1 MITVYIAI
9 YWILQVFSGFLG
21 MSIILSWIPSLYEY
35 KIFRLIRRV
44 SDWYL
49 RPFRGVL
56 VIGMFDLTPMIGIG
70 IYQFIVSQIGVLL
83 I

>member
-9 YWILQVFSGFLG
+9 YWTLQVFSWFLG
-21 MSIILSWIPSLYEY
+21 ISIILSWIPSLYEY